1 MSEGSLCST
10 VSLLIEVM
18 WRRQELAL
26 CLALSSTFSQEYGKT
41 AGTSM
46 KGGRGRE
53 NPDYRAVVNLG
64 YLLIS
69 PNHTT
74 PHGAERNEGGSIR
87 SHPNCGGSSQKSV
100 LRREAE
106 NRAVITTFETW
117 IS

>member
-1 MSEGSLCST
+1 
-10 VSLLIEVM
+10 
-18 WRRQELAL
+18 
-26 CLALSSTFSQEYGKT
+26 
-41 AGTSM
+41 M

-53 NPDYRAVVNLG
+53 NPDYRAVVDEG

-74 PHGAERNEGGSIR
+74 PPRAERKEGGNILSR
-87 SHPNCGGSSQKSV
+87 PNCGGSSQKSV
-100 LRREAE
+100 LKREAE